1 MRAWSPCM
9 YIDARMRGV
18 RSLEY
23 ADKLNIGDSK
33 AQKECRACM
42 RDWGR
47 VALRR
52 ADALLDHIPGLQLA
66 DRIRPGPE
74 CIGMRMLSNISCPC
88 GILIYVSSR
97 CFRIDAQTYAR
108 VQPRPSSKRAEHTV
122 AALHCAA
129 TLDSDT
135 PF

>member
-1 MRAWSPCM
+1 M

-52 ADALLDHIPGLQLA
+52 ADAQLDHIPGLQLA

-74 CIGMRMLSNISCPC
+74 CIGMRKLPMRYSHLCELSVLQNRRTNVCACPTASQQQARRTYC
-88 GILIYVSSR
+88 GGTSLR
-97 CFRIDAQTYAR
+97 GNTRF
-108 VQPRPSSKRAEHTV
+108 
-122 AALHCAA
+122 
-129 TLDSDT
+129 
-135 PF
+135 